1 MEHPQTPILAVG
13 GVVREEGK
21 VLLVK
26 RANPPSQGQ
35 WAIPG
40 GRVELGE
47 SLSQAVEREIFEE
60 TGLRVRCGELLTHLE
75 VIDRDE
81 QGQIRFHYLIHDF
94 WAEWVSGTLQAGDDV
109 LEAGWFSRKD
119 LEQENVSAT
128 TRDLVLTILTFRA

>member
-1 MEHPQTPILAVG
+1 MEPPQTPILAVG
-13 GVVREEGK
+13 GVVVDGGR

-26 RANPPSQGQ
+26 RANPPSQGL

-47 SLSQAVEREIFEE
+47 SLAQAVEREFFEE

-81 QGQIRFHYLIHDF
+81 QGQIRFHYLIMDF

-109 LEAGWFSRKD
+109 LEAGWFSRQD
-119 LEQENVSAT
+119 LEQENVSVT
-128 TRDLVLTILTFRA
+128 TRDLVLKILTFYA

>member
-1 MEHPQTPILAVG
+1 MEYPQTPILAVG

-35 WAIPG
+35 WTIPG

-47 SLSQAVEREIFEE
+47 TLAQAVERELFEE
-60 TGLRVRCGELLTHLE
+60 TGLRVSCGTLVTHLE

-81 QGQIRFHYLIHDF
+81 HGQIRFHYLILDF
-94 WAEWVSGTLQAGDDV
+94 WAEWVSGTLRAGDDV
-109 LEAGWFSRKD
+109 LEAGWFSRQD
-119 LEQENVSAT
+119 LEQEDVSTT
-128 TRDLVLTILTFRA
+128 TRDLVLTILTSCA

>member
-1 MEHPQTPILAVG
+1 MEQPQTPILAVG
-13 GVVREEGK
+13 GVVVDGGR

-47 SLSQAVEREIFEE
+47 SLAQAVERELFEE

-75 VIDRDE
+75 VIDRDG
-81 QGQIRFHYLIHDF
+81 QGQIRFHYLILDF
-94 WAEWVSGTLQAGDDV
+94 WAEQVSGTLRTGDDV

-119 LEQENVSAT
+119 LEQEDVSST
-128 TRDLVLTILTFRA
+128 TRDLMLSILTFRA